1 VLSHT
6 RTGRFFFSKT
16 GKKTYHHLVNRS
28 LYCFN
33 CSTVSIIFNCFNQPF
48 CILIPSLLPL
58 SLSLLPLDSPKL
70 MWTLMTVWGP
80 VHLYSFSLKSWFIVS
95 IDESFIWVIL
105 IFFQDRSNRKPPL
118 VNVLFD
124 RCIFQ
129 FHSTLLYNVYFVLI
143 FFIWCTIDILPSLTS
158 KSHAYTI
165 VFCGPNMVSEP
176 EKRVCLEKSS
186 PASTRSW
193 VQSAE
198 LILKQS
204 NNKNKKMAVH
214 IVILLP
220 WRWTQTDRWGFL
232 ANQPDYLS
240 SFRSIKKICLKKSS
254 S

>member
-1 VLSHT
+1 
-6 RTGRFFFSKT
+6 
-16 GKKTYHHLVNRS
+16 
-28 LYCFN
+28 
-33 CSTVSIIFNCFNQPF
+33 
-48 CILIPSLLPL
+48 
-58 SLSLLPLDSPKL
+58 
-70 MWTLMTVWGP
+70 MTVWGP